1 MKHPILQPAKD
12 HGLVV
17 KPLSPA
23 KNSVWGFDGFG
34 FLALT
39 SVSEC
44 FAQDR
49 TGCGCTTPVRLLA
62 WGTHSRGRP
71 GRPVGI
77 PDSAA
82 GVATDTAE
90 VIEYFISVAQLGPT
104 GREAGCRDDDI

>member
-23 KNSVWGFDGFG
+23 KISVRGFG
-34 FLALT
+34 FLGLT
-39 SVSEC
+39 LVSELSTR
-44 FAQDR
+44 QDMVWLHYPSAALSL
-49 TGCGCTTPVRLLA
+49 GHAFSWSLVALHPEC
-62 WGTHSRGRP
+62 
-71 GRPVGI
+71 
-77 PDSAA
+77 AA

-104 GREAGCRDDDI
+104 GREAGCRDGSEI